1 MTMGCTENGEIELFL
16 SGNVKEADMEKTF
29 IPVTKYLVQFLN
41 PGWGWEPF
49 EKSVEDKEAAK
60 KIQRKARNETGC
72 RTRIVAFKTNKY
84 VED

>member
-1 MTMGCTENGEIELFL
+1 MGMVYNGYNKI
-16 SGNVKEADMEKTF
+16 KEANMEKTF

-41 PGWGWEPF
+41 LGWGWEPF
-49 EKSVEDKEAAK
+49 GESVEDKEAAK

-72 RTRIVAFKTNKY
+72 RTRIVAFTTYKN

>member
-1 MTMGCTENGEIELFL
+1 MELVENGETELFL

-41 PGWGWEPF
+41 LGWGWEPF
-49 EKSVEDKEAAK
+49 GESVEDKEAAK

-72 RTRIVAFKTNKY
+72 RTRIVAFATYKN

>member
-1 MTMGCTENGEIELFL
+1 MELVENGEIELFL

-72 RTRIVAFKTNKY
+72 RTRIVAFETNKY
-84 VED
+84 VEE

>member
-1 MTMGCTENGEIELFL
+1 MELVENGETELFL

-49 EKSVEDKEAAK
+49 EKSVEDREAAK

-72 RTRIVAFKTNKY
+72 RTRIVAFETYKY
-84 VED
+84 MED

>member
-1 MTMGCTENGEIELFL
+1 MELVENGETELFL

-41 PGWGWEPF
+41 LGWGWEPF
-49 EKSVEDKEAAK
+49 EEPAEDKEAAK
-60 KIQRKARNETGC
+60 KIQRKARNETGY
-72 RTRIVAFKTNKY
+72 RTRIVAFTTYKN

>member
-1 MTMGCTENGEIELFL
+1 MELVENGETELFL

-41 PGWGWEPF
+41 LGWGWEPF

-60 KIQRKARNETGC
+60 KIQRKARNETGY
-72 RTRIVAFKTNKY
+72 RTRIVAFETNKY
-84 VED
+84 VEE

>member
-1 MTMGCTENGEIELFL
+1 MDKLMGMVYNGY
-16 SGNVKEADMEKTF
+16 NKTKEADMEKTF
-29 IPVTKYLVQFLN
+29 IPITKYLVQFLN

-60 KIQRKARNETGC
+60 KIQRKARNETGY
-72 RTRIVAFKTNKY
+72 RTRIVAFETNKY

>member
-1 MTMGCTENGEIELFL
+1 MELVENGEIELFL
-16 SGNVKEADMEKTF
+16 FGNVKEADMEKTF

-41 PGWGWEPF
+41 LGWGWEPF
-49 EKSVEDKEAAK
+49 EEPVEDKEAAK

-72 RTRIVAFKTNKY
+72 RTRIVAFETNKY

>member
-1 MTMGCTENGEIELFL
+1 MELVENGEIELFL
-16 SGNVKEADMEKTF
+16 FGNVKEANMEKTF

-41 PGWGWEPF
+41 LGWGWESF
-49 EKSVEDKEAAK
+49 EEPVEDKEAAK

-72 RTRIVAFKTNKY
+72 RTRIVAFETNKY

>member
-1 MTMGCTENGEIELFL
+1 MELVENGEIELFL
-16 SGNVKEADMEKTF
+16 FGNVKEADMEKTF

-41 PGWGWEPF
+41 LGWGWESF
-49 EKSVEDKEAAK
+49 EESVEDKEAAK

-72 RTRIVAFKTNKY
+72 RTRIVAFETYKN

>member
-1 MTMGCTENGEIELFL
+1 MELVENGETELFL
-16 SGNVKEADMEKTF
+16 SGNAKEVNMEKTF
-29 IPVTKYLVQFLN
+29 VPVTKYLVQFLN

-72 RTRIVAFKTNKY
+72 RTRILAFETNKY

>member
-1 MTMGCTENGEIELFL
+1 MELIENGEIELFL

-41 PGWGWEPF
+41 LGWGWEPF
-49 EKSVEDKEAAK
+49 EEPVEDKEAAK

-72 RTRIVAFKTNKY
+72 RTRIVAFETNKY
-84 VED
+84 MED

>member
-1 MTMGCTENGEIELFL
+1 MELIENGETELFL

-41 PGWGWEPF
+41 LGWGWEPF
-49 EKSVEDKEAAK
+49 EESVEDKEAAK

-72 RTRIVAFKTNKY
+72 RTRIVAFETNKY
-84 VED
+84 VEE

>member
-1 MTMGCTENGEIELFL
+1 MELVENGETELFL
-16 SGNVKEADMEKTF
+16 SGNVKEDNMEKTF

-41 PGWGWEPF
+41 PGWGWESF
-49 EKSVEDKEAAK
+49 EESVEDKEAAK

-72 RTRIVAFKTNKY
+72 RTRIVAFETYKN

>member
-1 MTMGCTENGEIELFL
+1 MELVENGETELFL

-41 PGWGWEPF
+41 LGWGWEPF
-49 EKSVEDKEAAK
+49 EEPVEDKEAAK

-72 RTRIVAFKTNKY
+72 RTRIVAFETNKY

>member
-1 MTMGCTENGEIELFL
+1 MELVENGEIELFL

-41 PGWGWEPF
+41 PGWGWESF
-49 EKSVEDKEAAK
+49 EESVEDKEAAK

-72 RTRIVAFKTNKY
+72 RTRIVAFETYKN